1 MSTTILSD
9 YSWFYNII
17 QAQTLVLGYGITT
30 RADPWDRL
38 MEYSRSC
45 AAKQQFCNLYYGK
58 TRQIIDLERYVKS
71 QWNKYRL
78 DEFSDRKLEW
88 LDPKWKIEVIDLENF
103 VADQIINYPYDT
115 IRKVKTEFLP
125 FSVDNQGVFQNIS
138 TNPNFFLEEV
148 RLTKKRK

>member
-30 RADPWDRL
+30 RADPWDRV

-88 LDPKWKIEVIDLENF
+88 LDPKWKIEIIDLENF

-115 IRKVKTEFLP
+115 IRKVKKEFLP
-125 FSVDNQGVFQNIS
+125 FSVDNQGIFQSIN
-138 TNPNFFLEEV
+138 TNPDFFLEEV
-148 RLTKKRK
+148 KLTKKRK

>member
-30 RADPWDRL
+30 RPDPWDRV

-58 TRQIIDLERYVKS
+58 TRQIQDLERYVKS

-78 DEFSDRKLEW
+78 DEFSYKKLEW
-88 LDPKWKIEVIDLENF
+88 IDPKWKIELIDLENF
-103 VADQIINYPYDT
+103 VADQILNYPYDT
-115 IRKVKTEFLP
+115 IKKVKKEFLP
-125 FSVDNQGVFQNIS
+125 FSVDNQGAFQNIN
-138 TNPNFFLEEV
+138 TNPDFFLEEV
-148 RLTKKRK
+148 KLTKKRK

>member
-30 RADPWDRL
+30 RADPWDRV

-88 LDPKWKIEVIDLENF
+88 LDPKWKIEIIDLENF

-115 IRKVKTEFLP
+115 IRKVKKEFLP
-125 FSVDNQGVFQNIS
+125 FSVDNQGIFQNIN
-138 TNPNFFLEEV
+138 TNPDFFLEEV
-148 RLTKKRK
+148 KLTKKRK

>member
-30 RADPWDRL
+30 RPDPWDRV

-58 TRQIIDLERYVKS
+58 TRQIQDLERYVKS

-78 DEFSDRKLEW
+78 DEFSYKKLEW
-88 LDPKWKIEVIDLENF
+88 IDPKWKIELIDLENF
-103 VADQIINYPYDT
+103 VADQILNYPYDT
-115 IRKVKTEFLP
+115 IKKVKKEFLP
-125 FSVDNQGVFQNIS
+125 FSVDNQGAFQNINI
-138 TNPNFFLEEV
+138 NPDFFLEEV
-148 RLTKKRK
+148 KLTKKRK